1 MQHYEIN
8 YTIQNWQTGTL
19 ELEIKYKNFEEI
31 SEVNTKKFYIP
42 GGKWLKEEVS
52 WGVSLIFGFLTT
64 VCVGIGTFI
73 IIENSKKGYD
83 DSDSDE

>member
-1 MQHYEIN
+1 MV
-8 YTIQNWQTGTL
+8 
-19 ELEIKYKNFEEI
+19 KRR
-31 SEVNTKKFYIP
+31 
-42 GGKWLKEEVS
+42 VS

>member
-1 MQHYEIN
+1 MNNPNKAVTCTESPV
-8 YTIQNWQTGTL
+8 WGWFVDGL
-19 ELEIKYKNFEEI
+19 F
-31 SEVNTKKFYIP
+31 
-42 GGKWLKEEVS
+42 WLFD
-52 WGVSLIFGFLTT
+52 VSLIFGFLTT